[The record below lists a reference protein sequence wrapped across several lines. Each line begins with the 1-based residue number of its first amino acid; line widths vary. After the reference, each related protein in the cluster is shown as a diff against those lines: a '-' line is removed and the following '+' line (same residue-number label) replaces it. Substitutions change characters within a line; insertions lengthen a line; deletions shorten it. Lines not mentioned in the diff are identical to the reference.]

1 MIVQVC
7 PSKTVG
13 MCGYSTTTIGSVVA
27 AGYQAIFN
35 DYANYYLGMSSG
47 TVTWDRIYEVEP
59 LAGIDDPEQ
68 QKLVV
73 GAEICKWV
81 RTMLLSPRPACV
93 ALRLLTRGTG
103 CRAR

>member
-13 MCGYSTTTIGSVVA
+13 MCGYSTMTIGTVVA
-27 AGYQAIFN
+27 AGYRAIFN

-47 TVTWDRIYEVEP
+47 TVTWDKVYEVEP

-68 QKLVV
+68 QKLVL

-81 RTMLLSPRPACV
+81 RTCSYYLL
-93 ALRLLTRGTG
+93 LRVVDSTASNYSTG
-103 CRAR
+103 CRVR

>member
-27 AGYQAIFN
+27 AGYRAIFN

-47 TVTWDRIYEVEP
+47 TVTWDKVYEVEP

-68 QKLVV
+68 QKLVL

-81 RTMLLSPRPACV
+81 RTCSYYLL
-93 ALRLLTRGTG
+93 LRVVDSTASNYSTG